1 MDIKGNTILI
11 TGGGSGIGRALAEA
25 FHARGNQVVIAGRRQ
40 AALDETTAANP
51 GMASAL
57 LDIEAPSSIGQ
68 FAERLTR
75 EHPALNVVIHN
86 AGIMRPEDIKDGATD
101 AAEATIATNLLGP
114 IRLNAALIGH
124 LLAQPKATVMTVSS
138 GLAFTPLSLT
148 PTYCATKA
156 AIHSYSN
163 SLRYQLRNSNVQ
175 VMELVPPYVQ
185 TELMGEHQKSDPN
198 AMPLDVFITEVM
210 GLIESQPDA
219 HEILVER
226 VKPLRFAEA
235 SGNFEAFFQQFNDQM
250 ARHAP

>member
-1 MDIKGNTILI
+1 MDIQGNTILI

-25 FHARGNQVVIAGRRQ
+25 FHARGNRVVIAGRRQ

-51 GMASAL
+51 GMASTL
-57 LDIEAPSSIGQ
+57 LDIEDPSSIGG

-86 AGIMRPEDIKDGATD
+86 AGIMRPEDITEGATD
-101 AAEATIATNLLGP
+101 TAEATIATNLLGP

-185 TELMGEHQKSDPN
+185 TELMGEQQKNDPN
-198 AMPLDVFITEVM
+198 AMPLDAFIAEVM

-235 SGNFEAFFQQFNDQM
+235 SGNFEAFFRQFNDQM
-250 ARHAP
+250 AKHAP